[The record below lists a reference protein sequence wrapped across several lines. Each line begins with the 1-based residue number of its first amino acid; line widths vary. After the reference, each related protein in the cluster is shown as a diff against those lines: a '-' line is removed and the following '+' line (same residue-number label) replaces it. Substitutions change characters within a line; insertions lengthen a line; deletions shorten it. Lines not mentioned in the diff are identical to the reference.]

1 MMVRSPALPSFFRQ
15 LNGKRHL
22 TLRTISPSKTQIH
35 EKNSGIKYPTFF
47 ARGTVERSTSEFL
60 SRDCA
65 RVVIGLDLNV

>member
-1 MMVRSPALPSFFRQ
+1 ME
-15 LNGKRHL
+15 KHTL
-22 TLRTISPSKTQIH
+22 THSTISPSKTQIH
-35 EKNSGIKYPTFF
+35 EKNLGIRYPTFF

>member
-1 MMVRSPALPSFFRQ
+1 ME
-15 LNGKRHL
+15 KDTL
-22 TLRTISPSKTQIH
+22 TQSTISPSKTQIH
-35 EKNSGIKYPTFF
+35 KKNSGMKYPTLC

>member
-1 MMVRSPALPSFFRQ
+1 MEKDTST
-15 LNGKRHL
+15 H
-22 TLRTISPSKTQIH
+22 RTISPSKTQIH